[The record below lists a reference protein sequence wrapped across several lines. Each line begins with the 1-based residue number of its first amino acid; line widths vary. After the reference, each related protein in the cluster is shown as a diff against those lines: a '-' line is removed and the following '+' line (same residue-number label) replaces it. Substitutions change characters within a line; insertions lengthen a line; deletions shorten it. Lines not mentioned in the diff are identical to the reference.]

1 MKQNSSTMTSAHTG
15 IDDGKSYV
23 FMSSG
28 LEEFILDGSQINPST
43 GQLGALINLDGD
55 YVLVP
60 FISAFVDESERRVV
74 IVSSTNVVER
84 LIKSFALNETLDFV
98 LSSHEFKAIVVR
110 VDSDR
115 SYLRI
120 LEQ

>member
-1 MKQNSSTMTSAHTG
+1 MKQNSSTTTSAHTG
-15 IDDGKSYV
+15 IDDSKSYV

-28 LEEFILDGSQINPST
+28 LEEFILGGAPVNPNT
-43 GQLGALINLDGD
+43 NQLGALINLDGD

-74 IVSSTNVVER
+74 VVSSTNVAER
-84 LIKSFALNETLDFV
+84 LLKSFALNETLDFV
-98 LSSHEFKAIVVR
+98 LSSQEFKAIVVR

>member
-1 MKQNSSTMTSAHTG
+1 MKQSSSTTTSAHTG

-28 LEEFILDGSQINPST
+28 LEEFILGDSPANPNT
-43 GQLGALINLDGD
+43 VQLGTLINLDGD
-55 YVLVP
+55 YILVP
-60 FISAFVDESERRVV
+60 FISAFVDDSERRVV
-74 IVSSTNVVER
+74 VVSSTNVSER
-84 LIKSFALNETLDFV
+84 LLKSFALCETLDFV
-98 LSSHEFKAIVVR
+98 LSGEEFKAIVVR